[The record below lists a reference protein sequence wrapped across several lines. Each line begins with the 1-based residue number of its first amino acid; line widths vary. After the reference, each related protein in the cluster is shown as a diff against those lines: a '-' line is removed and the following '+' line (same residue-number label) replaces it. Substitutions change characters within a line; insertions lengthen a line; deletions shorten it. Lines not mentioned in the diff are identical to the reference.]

1 MLRLARRVHF
11 VNKTQEQEYR
21 MKSRN
26 YAAFISA
33 VTLFA
38 LLSFPIGAS
47 ANHSWNNYHW
57 ARTTNPFTLTVVDSN
72 TSDWQT
78 YFNTSNSDWSQ
89 SNVLNL
95 FAEQGNEAS
104 NARKRCVM
112 ITGKIHSC
120 NAAYGNNGWLGL
132 ASINITGGVH
142 ITQGSSKM
150 NDSYFGSSTY
160 NNPNEKLHVMCQ
172 EIGHTFG
179 LGHTS
184 EDGSSQ
190 NTCMDYFS
198 NTGANATSTLST
210 RPNQHDYDQLASI
223 YAHLDTTTTIG
234 LSAFAVN
241 AFGDDPDAP
250 HNWGQLV
257 SQSVNGRSSYY
268 ELDRGNGN
276 KTLRHVFWTEE
287 AADRCSGCDHRY
299 HDH

>member
-1 MLRLARRVHF
+1 
-11 VNKTQEQEYR
+11 
-21 MKSRN
+21 MKSKIN
-26 YAAFISA
+26 LVNLSIMAAVLVAVMIFPTGAYA
-33 VTLFA
+33 T
-38 LLSFPIGAS
+38 
-47 ANHSWNNYHW
+47 HSWGGYHW
-57 ARTTNPFTLTVVDSN
+57 ARTSNPFTLTVVDSN
-72 TSDWQT
+72 TPDWQS
-78 YFNTSNSDWSQ
+78 YFNTSNIDWSNG
-89 SNVLNL
+89 SNNPLNVSSV
-95 FAEQGNEAS
+95 QGNEAS

-150 NDSYFGSSTY
+150 NDSYFSSSTY
-160 NNPNEKLHVMCQ
+160 NNPNERLHVMCQ

-198 NTGANATSTLST
+198 NTGVNAGSTLST

-223 YAHLDTTTTIG
+223 YAHLDSSTTIG
-234 LSAFAVN
+234 FSAFAAN
-241 AFGDDPDAP
+241 TFGDDPDAP
-250 HNWGQLV
+250 HNWGRLV
-257 SQSVNGRSSYY
+257 SQSANGRSSYY

-276 KTLRHVFWTEE
+276 KTLRHVFWTNE
-287 AADRCSGCDHRY
+287 AAEVCRGCDHRY
-299 HDH
+299 DH